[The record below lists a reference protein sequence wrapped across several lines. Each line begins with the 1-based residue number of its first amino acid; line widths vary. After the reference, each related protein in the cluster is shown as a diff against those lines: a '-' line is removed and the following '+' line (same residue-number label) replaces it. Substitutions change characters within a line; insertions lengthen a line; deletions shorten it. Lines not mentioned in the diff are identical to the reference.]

1 MQSNYRVTH
10 GSWDEAMQVISQ
22 LPEFERDYSVEVL
35 TQHVANQEY
44 LLLIAWYGERP
55 VAFKLGY
62 ALDDD
67 RFYSWLGGVIPA
79 YRELGIGTDLL
90 VQQEAWALAQG
101 YGVLEVKS
109 RNCFPKMLR
118 LLLKQGYFISHV
130 EPQGQVDQHIIYFSK
145 TFSRLLQST

>member
-1 MQSNYRVTH
+1 MQSNYRITQ
-10 GSWDEAMQVISQ
+10 GNWNEAMQVISQ
-22 LPEFERDYSVEVL
+22 LPEFERDYSIEVL
-35 TQHVANQEY
+35 AQRVANKAY
-44 LLLIAWYGERP
+44 SLLIAWYGERP

-67 RFYSWLGGVIPA
+67 RFYSWLEGVIPA

-90 VQQEAWALAQG
+90 VQQEAWALNQG
-101 YGVLEVKS
+101 YSVLEVKS

-130 EPQGQVDQHIIYFSK
+130 EPQGQVEQHIIYFSK
-145 TFSRLLQST
+145 SFSRLLQSS